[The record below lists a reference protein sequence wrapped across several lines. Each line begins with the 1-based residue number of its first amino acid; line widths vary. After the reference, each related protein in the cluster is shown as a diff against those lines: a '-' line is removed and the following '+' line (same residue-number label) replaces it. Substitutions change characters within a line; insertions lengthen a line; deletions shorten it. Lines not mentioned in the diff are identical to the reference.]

1 MLNLKFKAIY
11 YKQMDSEQL
20 RYEIKTAAGLVAD
33 GTWTAEDLTA
43 KMMEISS
50 TINDTAAVH
59 KERLEKFVHYIEEIR
74 HLQRQ
79 YFAGHKYVLSESKAK
94 EKELDSKVAW
104 LKVKGYNTDRFKV
117 KSEQPKL
124 F

>member
-1 MLNLKFKAIY
+1 
-11 YKQMDSEQL
+11 MDREQL
-20 RYEIKTAAGLVAD
+20 LYEIKTAAGLVAD

-43 KMMEISS
+43 KLLEISS
-50 TINDTAAVH
+50 TINETAAVH

-79 YFAGHKYVLSESKAK
+79 YFAGNKHVLSESKTK

-104 LKVKGYNTDRFKV
+104 LKAKGYNTDRFKV